1 MVSHVQVPAQQVKN
15 TFRGEKE
22 VGRAIV
28 NKEFMAF
35 HWLSPCQE
43 RRQDDESFCWDLL
56 SSQGMRA
63 PPSGLLHL
71 FNLGFCLLYTNI
83 YIYIYIYIHTH
94 TYICT

>member
-43 RRQDDESFCWDLL
+43 RTIFLFLVGFYFCH
-56 SSQGMRA
+56 RA
-63 PPSGLLHL
+63 
-71 FNLGFCLLYTNI
+71 
-83 YIYIYIYIHTH
+83 
-94 TYICT
+94 